1 MKTMKT
7 MKKLMVLSLIVS
19 VFSLVAFK
27 PIEGKL
33 VDKETHINFF
43 SHTAVED
50 ITANNY
56 KVTSTV
62 ETTTGAV
69 VFSVPMQSFEFD
81 KSLMQEHFN
90 GKNFLNTKKFPKA
103 KFIGNIDNLS
113 VINFSEDGEYNAM
126 ISGELEIKGEK
137 KAINEK
143 ATITVS
149 EGTVTLTTKMN
160 LTLADFGISFK
171 KGKPSK
177 NIAKSIEIN
186 VKAIYNN

>member
-1 MKTMKT
+1 MKT
-7 MKKLMVLSLIVS
+7 MKKLMVLSLIVG

-113 VINFSEDGEYNAM
+113 IINFSEDGEYNAM

-149 EGTVTLTTKMN
+149 EGTITLTTKMN

>member
-1 MKTMKT
+1 MKT

-33 VDKETHINFF
+33 VSKDTHVSFF

-56 KVTSTV
+56 KVTSTI
-62 ETTTGAV
+62 ETSTGAI

-113 VINFSEDGEYNAM
+113 VINFNEDGEYAAM
-126 ISGELEIKGEK
+126 ISGELEIKGAK

-143 ATITVS
+143 ATITVI
-149 EGTVTLTTKMN
+149 GGKVTLTTTMN
-160 LTLADFGISFK
+160 LTLADFGVTFK

-177 NIAKSIEIN
+177 NIAKDIEIT